1 MSEQWPHFGTE
12 EPSVASDELGS
23 SSTNGA
29 EPDDAT
35 GGLDDAVAD
44 ATAVQDEPAGE
55 APATGEIT
63 SDASSSEG
71 APEEA
76 AVAVATEEADATPV
90 DTAEIDDGATFLTD
104 LTRAMQTTVALERV
118 RTGEETDRR
127 RQAHVDAVRAREGTQ
142 ADRIRELATDDM
154 KAIDAWAE
162 GETTRIQAERDR
174 RAAELNKDLDTSLSE
189 HHAKIDQEIQG
200 IETAITAY
208 RAEVATFFEG
218 LDRETD
224 PVLIAQQAARR
235 PVFPNLEAA
244 DEAAA
249 SVEAVAADEAPAVAD
264 EAVAVVEPASASASS
279 DASDGVTVVASEGQD
294 EPALIGVMDPAPE
307 RVQEPM
313 SIESLAPLHDP
324 APEPDEH
331 PEPVAAATGSSK
343 GSAEPLLQT
352 VPSHRPMSWLR
363 RDSNGGDRSNNDA

>member
-12 EPSVASDELGS
+12 EPSGASDELGS

-35 GGLDDAVAD
+35 GGLVDAIPD
-44 ATAVQDEPAGE
+44 ATAVPHEAAGE
-55 APATGEIT
+55 SPTTGEIT

-71 APEEA
+71 VTEES
-76 AVAVATEEADATPV
+76 AVAVVTEEADATPV

-127 RQAHVDAVRAREGTQ
+127 RQAHVDAVRTREATQ
-142 ADRIRELATDDM
+142 ADRIRELAADDM

-162 GETTRIQAERDR
+162 GETNRIKAERDR
-174 RAAELNKDLDTSLSE
+174 RAAELNKDLETSLSE
-189 HHAKIDQEIQG
+189 HHAKIDREIQG
-200 IETAITAY
+200 IEVAITAY
-208 RAEVATFFEG
+208 RTEVSTFFEG

-244 DEAAA
+244 DEAAGA
-249 SVEAVAADEAPAVAD
+249 VEAAAADQVAAVAD
-264 EAVAVVEPASASASS
+264 ATPVADAAPVSESS
-279 DASDGVTVVASEGQD
+279 DASGGVSVVASEGQD

-307 RVQEPM
+307 RVEEPM
-313 SIESLAPLHDP
+313 SIESLAPLRDP
-324 APEPDEH
+324 APESDEQ
-331 PEPVAAATGSSK
+331 PEPVATATGTSK